1 MVSGI
6 KGKEF
11 KPKQTRLVLF
21 MKNLDLC
28 PVDFWKTS
36 EVIELLLQI
45 INRKGFYSKT
55 LEWISIVGIQI
66 CGTLSN
72 IRNQNISSRFL
83 SKCNLLM
90 TSYPNKY
97 DMQKIVIHI
106 LNYIYNILPKNQVPM
121 KKEKMA
127 DVIIDIYEAINE
139 SFSSD
144 QSNHY
149 NFTPKMIEQ
158 WIVGLSY
165 YQDDKFS
172 IVSFY
177 KDINAFN
184 PKTNNFRDFFT
195 NFQEYLVIA

>member
-1 MVSGI
+1 
-6 KGKEF
+6 
-11 KPKQTRLVLF
+11 